1 MIKLLIVLYK
11 MIILLLAA
19 FYLVA
24 CSMPVQQDNVS
35 LGDAL
40 EMINESEKL
49 ESSQAGNDEKMREC
63 LESMDFLMNEEP
75 HKYKEFTEKYHEIA
89 EAYRF
94 LNDNN
99 DIMSPDAKEMY
110 KMNLSMKSDMLC
122 AKIKFS
128 SFQLLKEKMK

>member
-1 MIKLLIVLYK
+1 MMVLFLAPFY
-11 MIILLLAA
+11 LAA
-19 FYLVA
+19 
-24 CSMPVQQDNVS
+24 CTMPAQQDNLS
-35 LGDAL
+35 LDDAVV
-40 EMINESEKL
+40 MINESEKVK
-49 ESSQAGNDEKMREC
+49 STQAANEQKGGGC
-63 LESMDFLMNEEP
+63 LEALDFLLNEDP

-110 KMNLSMKSDMLC
+110 KMSLSMKSDVLC
-122 AKIKFS
+122 AKMKFL

>member
-1 MIKLLIVLYK
+1 MVLFLAPFY
-11 MIILLLAA
+11 LAA
-19 FYLVA
+19 
-24 CSMPVQQDNVS
+24 CTMPAQQDNLS
-35 LGDAL
+35 LDDAVV
-40 EMINESEKL
+40 MINESEKVK
-49 ESSQAGNDEKMREC
+49 STQAANEQKGGGC
-63 LESMDFLMNEEP
+63 LEALDFLLNEDP

-110 KMNLSMKSDMLC
+110 KMSLSMKSDVLC
-122 AKIKFS
+122 AKMKFL